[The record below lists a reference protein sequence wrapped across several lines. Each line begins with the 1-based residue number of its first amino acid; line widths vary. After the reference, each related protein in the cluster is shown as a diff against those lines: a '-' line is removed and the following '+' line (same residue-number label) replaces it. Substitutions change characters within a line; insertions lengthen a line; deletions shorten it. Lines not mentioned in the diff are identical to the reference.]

1 MTSNLLLRDNII
13 ASDKHNILKESGLP
27 KGTNIFFI
35 DDETGKP
42 YRIEH
47 NRVTIAG
54 AQFTACKHFGI
65 DPIVDFP
72 NYNTSLGISNMILAP
87 SKAIP
92 EYAVL
97 FCCGTS
103 GCGIEGSQVYP
114 VTYHNWIHPDSLIP
128 FRYEDI
134 GADLSAEQR
143 KIYFGRKEV
152 PEERKVAYYY
162 KAFDS
167 QPQIYMSFLDGTQI
181 DSDVYT
187 INTKQQ
193 ATTMV
198 QVRLK
203 VTKSDFRDWFFST
216 EGIENAR
223 INTLSLLTAW
233 PYTDPVTGYIYYNN
247 VRPLTQLNFT
257 NEWLIDLTK
266 SITIV
271 YQILY

>member
-1 MTSNLLLRDNII
+1 MSKILRLNDSMKIL
-13 ASDKHNILKESGLP
+13 DKHDVLKDSGLP

-35 DDETGKP
+35 DDATGKVS
-42 YRIEH
+42 RIEH

-54 AQFTACKHFGI
+54 AQFTACKQFGI

-72 NYNTSLGISNMILAP
+72 NYNTALGISNMTLAP

-92 EYAVL
+92 EYAFL

-103 GCGIEGSQVYP
+103 GCGIEASQVYP
-114 VTYHNWIHPDSLIP
+114 VTYHNWIHPDSLVP

-134 GADLSAEQR
+134 SSDLNAEQR
-143 KIYFGRKEV
+143 KIYFGRKEIA
-152 PEERKVAYYY
+152 EERKVAYYY

-167 QPQIYMSFLDGTQI
+167 QPQIYMRFLDGTQI

-187 INTKQQ
+187 IDTKQQ

-203 VTKSDFRDWFFST
+203 VTKSDFRDWFFAKD
-216 EGIENAR
+216 GIENAR
-223 INTLSLLTAW
+223 INTLSILTAW
-233 PYTDPVTGYIYYNN
+233 PYTDPVTGYMYYNN
-247 VRPLTQLNFT
+247 VRPMTQLNFT
-257 NEWLIDLTK
+257 NEWLIDLSK